1 MFDFSQFSTAGGLR
15 VAYAGGLRGWLTT
28 GQAVIKNSPM
38 HVAVTADAIIKPTP
52 IETAKA
58 KIIANLLTFI
68 CLARNRIFQNCP
80 DIKSQ
85 K

>member
-1 MFDFSQFSTAGGLR
+1 MPQLSRIKWSTPIPIA
-15 VAYAGGLRGWLTT
+15 V
-28 GQAVIKNSPM
+28 QAVIKNSPK

-52 IETAKA
+52 IDTAKA
-58 KIIANLLTFI
+58 KIISILLH
-68 CLARNRIFQNCP
+68 LLVSNENRIFQNCP

>member
-1 MFDFSQFSTAGGLR
+1 MFDFYQFSTTSRIKL
-15 VAYAGGLRGWLTT
+15 VYAVQGM
-28 GQAVIKNSPM
+28 KNSPK

-58 KIIANLLTFI
+58 KIILILLH
-68 CLARNRIFQNCP
+68 LLVSNENRIFQNCP

>member
-1 MFDFSQFSTAGGLR
+1 
-15 VAYAGGLRGWLTT
+15 VVYAIFIAV
-28 GQAVIKNSPM
+28 QAIIKNSPK

-58 KIIANLLTFI
+58 KIISILFHLLVSNE
-68 CLARNRIFQNCP
+68 NRIFQNCP